1 MQSSD
6 GPRGSLPNSSARRS
20 HLCPIH
26 VRSVYPNSSSW
37 CPRPTAH
44 QHPPPTHLAT
54 LSDSYTPGIFMKPL
68 PRDRCNGRGRLE
80 ADPGFYWCPRQ
91 ADSLAS
97 TDELC
102 ERPCLQ
108 PGCQDTGPHG
118 SLSSGQGSSGWF
130 PSVRF
135 CSRSF
140 RCSCPPPPTPGDCP
154 PCSDR
159 LITRNRR
166 EALAGS
172 RAADLMHWMGLGT
185 Q

>member
-1 MQSSD
+1 MIVHNLDSWRLCHVS
-6 GPRGSLPNSSARRS
+6 RRLGKCS
-20 HLCPIH
+20 HFTEEDVPSCP
-26 VRSVYPNSSSW
+26 S
-37 CPRPTAH
+37 
-44 QHPPPTHLAT
+44 
-54 LSDSYTPGIFMKPL
+54 PL
-68 PRDRCNGRGRLE
+68 PIPPASVSIKQTSQWPRQAGSRSWLLL
-80 ADPGFYWCPRQ
+80 WCPRQ

-97 TDELC
+97 ADELC

-108 PGCQDTGPHG
+108 PGCQDRGPHG

-140 RCSCPPPPTPGDCP
+140 RCSCPPPPTPGGCS